1 MKFFGRPPK
10 QTAVRRAMM
19 PTLVGQ
25 LAEECGL
32 VALAVGRP
40 DKRPTAYADEEAG
53 ARTEGLLG
61 CLDGKL
67 LHGLIRQGKEG
78 VVGEHICTVPEL
90 REGKMNILF
99 PTRYMTG
106 RIDTDSAVPGLL

>member
-1 MKFFGRPPK
+1 M
-10 QTAVRRAMM
+10 
-19 PTLVGQ
+19 
-25 LAEECGL
+25 
-32 VALAVGRP
+32 
-40 DKRPTAYADEEAG
+40 
-53 ARTEGLLG
+53 
-61 CLDGKL
+61 DGKL